1 MKLIRARN
9 VKSKEFRWNQIMNA
23 AMKEFAQ
30 RPYQEITI
38 SQICNHLPFSREKA
52 FF

>member
-1 MKLIRARN
+1 MLN
-9 VKSKEFRWNQIMNA
+9 QKSSVNQIMNA

-38 SQICNHLPFSREKA
+38 SQICNHLPF
-52 FF
+52 

>member
-23 AMKEFAQ
+23 AMKEFAAK
-30 RPYQEITI
+30 T
-38 SQICNHLPFSREKA
+38 LSRNND
-52 FF
+52 